1 MPVSKASIA
10 KHLGVSP
17 PLITRYTGEGM
28 PLSSL
33 AAAERWYESNVN
45 RRVRGDE
52 VPDYQQSRARREAA
66 EADIAEQKAAELRGE
81 LIRRSSVEKAEEKK
95 AAAVRESL
103 LQMPAQLAPVVA
115 AEADIAKCQDA
126 LMDAVLIV
134 LGRISGAK

>member
-1 MPVSKASIA
+1 VALDI
-10 KHLGVSP
+10 SP
-17 PLITRYTGEGM
+17 AMVNKLLKQGM
-28 PLSSL
+28 PGGSAV
-33 AAAERWYESNVN
+33 AAREWRRRHLNVAQ
-45 RRVRGDE
+45 RKVDPEGPDE
-52 VPDYQQSRARREAA
+52 TREMARTRREIA
-66 EADIAEQKAAELRGE
+66 EADIAEKKAAELEGE

-115 AEADIAKCQDA
+115 AEPDIAKCQDA